1 MAHKT
6 FKSLLNYFLSIL
18 SFQGLRFQLHFLI
31 FIVLCLSLQVEFE
44 DASQLMVKR
53 EDVYTL
59 NEELPKKVK
68 SRLVSIY
75 YFNDAMCYFGSYSFG
90 SQPNVLMGG
99 LQLNVI
105 PCFWCFVRLC
115 LLPLLTCRLVV
126 RANNALCW
134 GKKQPNLRLQNVAV
148 QSFEALTSVGYMTQF
163 VFLYVFFFYL
173 NEDYVALSTVL
184 K

>member
-105 PCFWCFVRLC
+105 PCFWCFCQTVS
-115 LLPLLTCRLVV
+115 PSLTHLQTCGPCKQCIML
-126 RANNALCW
+126 
-134 GKKQPNLRLQNVAV
+134 GKEAT
-148 QSFEALTSVGYMTQF
+148 QSKASECCCAEL
-163 VFLYVFFFYL
+163 
-173 NEDYVALSTVL
+173 
-184 K
+184 

>member
-1 MAHKT
+1 MQMHGSQNFQKSAKLFFINLILPGSEIPIT
-6 FKSLLNYFLSIL
+6 FSD
-18 SFQGLRFQLHFLI
+18 

-90 SQPNVLMGG
+90 SQPNVLMGR

-105 PCFWCFVRLC
+105 PCFWCFCQTVS
-115 LLPLLTCRLVV
+115 PSLTHLQTCGPCKQCIML
-126 RANNALCW
+126 
-134 GKKQPNLRLQNVAV
+134 GKEAT
-148 QSFEALTSVGYMTQF
+148 QSKASECCCAEL
-163 VFLYVFFFYL
+163 
-173 NEDYVALSTVL
+173 
-184 K
+184 